1 MSLDLNDIFF
11 VVKVK
16 NQMLRVN
23 CKVLQ
28 ASGKKLTGD
37 SEVGRFVLLMFKGFF
52 LFGIY
57 FDIFKI

>member
-28 ASGKKLTGD
+28 AVLKSGKKLTGD

-52 LFGIY
+52 LILYLF
-57 FDIFKI
+57 